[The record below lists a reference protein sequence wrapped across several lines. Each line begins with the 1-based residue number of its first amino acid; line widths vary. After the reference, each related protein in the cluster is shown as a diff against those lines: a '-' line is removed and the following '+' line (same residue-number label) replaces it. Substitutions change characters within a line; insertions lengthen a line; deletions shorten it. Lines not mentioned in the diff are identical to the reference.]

1 MAMAVYE
8 HTYKQY
14 LGKLTPEWSRFLVI
28 PRHAFRDVFKSK
40 LFIAFYV
47 CCFLPLLAEAIL
59 IYLHHNVSA
68 IEILKSMQIVNS
80 IRELIPIDATFFQ
93 FFVNFQATLAFFVAL
108 LVGPPLVARDLRNN
122 ALPLYLCRPFS
133 RTDYVLG
140 KMSVLLILLSAMT
153 WVPQLLLFLFQ
164 SYLEGPSWF
173 LSNLSLASAIFISSV
188 VWILLLALLSQA
200 VSALVKWRVI
210 ASGAL
215 LGLFFIPSVFG
226 EIVNQLFQTR
236 WGSIISLGALIKNV
250 TSGLFGTFVE
260 ASTHVTE
267 WDGRVG
273 REIILNEP
281 PLWVSWFAL
290 FVVCAIC
297 LALLSR
303 KVKAYEV
310 VR

>member
-1 MAMAVYE
+1 MVMSVYE
-8 HTYKQY
+8 HTYKPY

-40 LFIAFYV
+40 LFTAFFV
-47 CCFLPLLAEAIL
+47 FCFTPLLVEAIL

-68 IEILKSMQIVNS
+68 LAILKINV
-80 IRELIPIDATFFQ
+80 RELIPIDAYFFQ
-93 FFVNFQATLAFFVAL
+93 TFVNLQGSFAFFVTL

-133 RTDYVLG
+133 RAEYVLG

-153 WVPQLLLFLFQ
+153 WIPQLILFFFQ
-164 SYLEGPSWF
+164 AYLEGGRWF
-173 LSNLSLASAIFISSV
+173 IDNLWIASAIFIGSV

-200 VSALVKWRVI
+200 ISALVKWRVI

-226 EIVNQLFQTR
+226 EVVNVLFQTR
-236 WGSIISLGALIKNV
+236 WGNIISLGALMKNV
-250 TSGLFGTFVE
+250 TAGLFGTFVR
-260 ASTHVTE
+260 ASGRYTN
-267 WDGRVG
+267 WDGRIGHEV
-273 REIILNEP
+273 IAYEP
-281 PLWVSWFAL
+281 PLWASWFAL
-290 FVVCAIC
+290 FLVCVIC

>member
-1 MAMAVYE
+1 MAVYE

-40 LFIAFYV
+40 LFTAFFV
-47 CCFLPLLAEAIL
+47 ICFLPLLLEAIL
-59 IYLHHNVSA
+59 IYLHHNANALASLKVS
-68 IEILKSMQIVNS
+68 V
-80 IRELIPIDATFFQ
+80 RELIPIDASFFET
-93 FFVNFQATLAFFVAL
+93 FVNVQASFAFFVAL

-133 RTDYVLG
+133 RTEYVLG
-140 KMSVLLILLSAMT
+140 KMSVLLILLSAIT
-153 WVPQLLLFLFQ
+153 WVPQLLLFLFE
-164 SYLEGPSWF
+164 SYLEGASWF
-173 LSNLSLASAIFISSV
+173 VHNLSIASAIFIGSA

-200 VSALVKWRVI
+200 ISALVKWRVI
-210 ASGAL
+210 ASAAL
-215 LGLFFIPSVFG
+215 LGLFFIPTIFG
-226 EIVNQLFQTR
+226 EVVNGLFQTR
-236 WGSIISLGALIKNV
+236 WGSIISLGALMKNV
-250 TSGLFGTFVE
+250 TAGLFGTFVQ
-260 ASTHVTE
+260 ASTHITD

-273 REIILNEP
+273 HEIIVNEP
-281 PLWVSWFAL
+281 PLWASWFAL

>member
-1 MAMAVYE
+1 MAVYE

-28 PRHAFRDVFKSK
+28 PRHAFRDVFRSK
-40 LFIAFYV
+40 LFTAFFIV
-47 CCFLPLLAEAIL
+47 CFIPLLVEAIL
-59 IYLHHNVSA
+59 IYLHHNVNA
-68 IEILKSMQIVNS
+68 IAILKVN
-80 IRELIPIDATFFQ
+80 IQELIPIDAFFFQ
-93 FFVNFQATLAFFVAL
+93 TFVNVQAGFAFFVTL

-133 RTDYVLG
+133 RTEYVIG
-140 KMSVLLILLSAMT
+140 KMSVVLILLSAMT
-153 WVPQLLLFLFQ
+153 WIPQLLLFLFQ
-164 SYLEGPSWF
+164 SYLEGAGWF
-173 LSNLSLASAIFISSV
+173 IDNLSIASAIFFASV

-215 LGLFFIPSVFG
+215 IGIFFIPSVFG
-226 EIVNQLFQTR
+226 EVVNNLFFTR
-236 WGSIISLGALIKNV
+236 WGNLISLGALMRNV
-250 TSGLFGTFVE
+250 TSGLFGTFVR
-260 ASTHVTE
+260 ASTHITD
-267 WDGRVG
+267 WDGRVA
-273 REIILNEP
+273 REIVVNEP
-281 PLWVSWFAL
+281 PLWASWFVL

-310 VR
+310 IK

>member
-1 MAMAVYE
+1 MAVYE
-8 HTYKQY
+8 QTYKQY

-40 LFIAFYV
+40 LFTAYFVI
-47 CCFLPLLAEAIL
+47 CFLPLLLEAIL
-59 IYLHHNVSA
+59 IYLQHNVNALA
-68 IEILKSMQIVNS
+68 IFKVNV
-80 IRELIPIDATFFQ
+80 RELIPINESFFET
-93 FFVNFQATLAFFVAL
+93 FVNVQASFAFFVAL

-133 RTDYVLG
+133 RTEYVLG
-140 KMSVLLILLSAMT
+140 KMSVLLILLSAIT
-153 WVPQLLLFLFQ
+153 WAPQLLLFLFE
-164 SYLEGPSWF
+164 SYLEGASWF
-173 LSNLSLASAIFISSV
+173 VHNLSIASAIFIGSA

-200 VSALVKWRVI
+200 ISALVKWRVI
-210 ASGAL
+210 ASAAL
-215 LGLFFIPSVFG
+215 LGLFFIPSIFG
-226 EIVNQLFQTR
+226 EVVNGLFQTR
-236 WGSIISLGALIKNV
+236 WGSIISIGALMKNV
-250 TSGLFGTFVE
+250 TAGLFGTFVQ
-260 ASTHVTE
+260 ASTHYTD

-273 REIILNEP
+273 HEIIVNEP
-281 PLWVSWFAL
+281 PLWASWFAL